1 MIMTQCGGRIVN
13 FDEVASVPLPQQT
26 NTYVP
31 VGYEDLVINTKKI
44 ADRLLH
50 KYTFVKDQYALSGG
64 ENKDQR
70 MFAVLQYEATEN
82 PEMGYAIGIRSSY
95 DKSMSNGFC
104 SGAQIFV
111 CDNLMFRGEVTYMRK
126 HTKNVWQDIEEKT
139 MSTLY
144 KGIDN
149 FQNLAMDSEAMK
161 DRTMYK
167 DEAGEFLGRLFIN
180 GDMTPRQLQKAKK
193 EWFKPSHE
201 EFDSNTLWSLYN
213 ACTES
218 LKTTPPN
225 KILERHISLHD
236 KAMALC

>member
-1 MIMTQCGGRIVN
+1 MTQCGGRIVN
-13 FDEVASVPLPQQT
+13 FDEIASVPLPQQT

-31 VGYEDLVINTKKI
+31 VGYEDLVVNTKKI
-44 ADRLLH
+44 ADRLLNE
-50 KYTFVKDQYALSGG
+50 YTFVKDQYALSGG

-70 MFAVLQYEATEN
+70 MFAVLQYESTKN

-126 HTKNVWQDIEEKT
+126 
-139 MSTLY
+139 
-144 KGIDN
+144 
-149 FQNLAMDSEAMK
+149 
-161 DRTMYK
+161 
-167 DEAGEFLGRLFIN
+167 
-180 GDMTPRQLQKAKK
+180 QLQKAKK

-236 KAMALC
+236 RAMALC

>member
-1 MIMTQCGGRIVN
+1 
-13 FDEVASVPLPQQT
+13 
-26 NTYVP
+26 
-31 VGYEDLVINTKKI
+31 
-44 ADRLLH
+44 
-50 KYTFVKDQYALSGG
+50 
-64 ENKDQR
+64 
-70 MFAVLQYEATEN
+70 MFAVLQYESTKN

-161 DRTMYK
+161 DRVIYK

-201 EFDSNTLWSLYN
+201 EFNSPTLWSLYN